1 MTYALIV
8 ALAALICLAALA
20 AGALRLRYEARS
32 AHLLLLAAAGAGV
45 TLTVT
50 VRILDG
56 WHADLSTAL
65 WATTAATTLIAFV
78 LTALRVMSTSYL
90 TLLGPYM
97 LLLGFLAMALSAGA
111 ASPPPMATLSMPVIV
126 HVIDSVLTYGLATV
140 AAVVALAATLKQRAL
155 KTKRDGEIVRRLP
168 SVAESERLVFR
179 LLIVAEILLFVGLMT
194 GSILSY
200 RQNGVLL
207 PFDHKTFLTALSF
220 LVIGALIALHVFI
233 GMRGRAAARFVLIAW
248 ILLTLGYP
256 GVKFV
261 TDILIG

>member
-1 MTYALIV
+1 MSYALIV

-20 AGALRLRYEARS
+20 AGAVRLRHEARS

-45 TLTVT
+45 SLAVT
-50 VRILDG
+50 VRIVDG

-65 WATTAATTLIAFV
+65 WATTAATVLIAFI
-78 LTALRVMSTSYL
+78 LTALRAMATSYL
-90 TLLGPYM
+90 VLLGPYM
-97 LLLGFLAMALSAGA
+97 LLLGLLAVALSAGSGA
-111 ASPPPMATLSMPVIV
+111 PPPMAALSLPVTV
-126 HVIDSVLTYGLATV
+126 HVIDSVLTYGLATI
-140 AAVVALAATLKQRAL
+140 AAIVALAATLKQRAL
-155 KTKRDGEIVRRLP
+155 KTKRDGGIVRRLP

-200 RQNGVLL
+200 RQNGVIL

-220 LVIGALIALHVFI
+220 IVIGALIALHVFT

-261 TDILIG
+261 TDILVG